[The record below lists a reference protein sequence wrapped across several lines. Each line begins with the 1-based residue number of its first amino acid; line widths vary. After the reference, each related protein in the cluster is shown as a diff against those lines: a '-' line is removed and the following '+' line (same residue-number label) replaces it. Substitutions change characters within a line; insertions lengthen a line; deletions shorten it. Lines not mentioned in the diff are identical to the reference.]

1 MRLWVSILSVLFV
14 VGMVWLGG
22 CDSEPLISPNDEY
35 QYTGTVYDEL
45 STEPIAG
52 ATVTMYLGIIGDT
65 VRYQKSDI
73 TDSLGQYYMHF
84 SGSPP
89 VELRCSK
96 EGYQTLAL
104 VNEVPVGRG
113 DLGRESFYIRLDLPL
128 PPEDTAGTG
137 D

>member
-1 MRLWVSILSVLFV
+1 MLLCVLLV

-22 CDSEPLISPNDEY
+22 CGYEPWITPREEY

-52 ATVTMYLGIIGDT
+52 ATVTMYLGFIGDT
-65 VRYQKSDI
+65 VRYQRSDI

-84 SGSPP
+84 FGLPP
-89 VELRCSK
+89 VEIRCSK

-104 VNEVPVGRG
+104 VNEFPVGRDG
-113 DLGRESFYIRLDLPL
+113 HGEEVYYSRLDLPL
-128 PPEDTAGTG
+128 LPEDTAGAG